1 MGFDAAEGGD
11 GGGVV
16 ELFLPA
22 AGAEGV
28 GVYTGPV
35 VLFLAEAEA
44 EGDVVLL
51 LAEAEAEGVGVLSL
65 SAAGVERVD
74 LLSVSAAGVEGVGV
88 LMSAAGVEGVEGEG
102 VALPFSVEAGTTLA
116 GVNEVRTVLGVVT
129 GLSLGVLVAESP
141 DGELRAEEEEDLIG
155 EGVRLRTSAKETFGV
170 TLEGDSTLNLRTGEP
185 PSLGVGIEPRLA
197 CLINCIRLSRVPVRV
212 VTWAWRVEKS
222 FSLFL
227 SLASFAL
234 MKALFDSTAGRDEG
248 EMPL

>member
-1 MGFDAAEGGD
+1 M
-11 GGGVV
+11 
-16 ELFLPA
+16 
-22 AGAEGV
+22 
-28 GVYTGPV
+28 YTGPV

-74 LLSVSAAGVEGVGV
+74 LLLSAAGVEGVGV
-88 LMSAAGVEGVEGEG
+88 LMSAAGVEGVGGEG
-102 VALPFSVEAGTTLA
+102 VALPFSVEAGTALA
-116 GVNEVRTVLGVVT
+116 GVDEVRTGLGVAT
-129 GLSLGVLVAESP
+129 GLSLGVLVAESS

-155 EGVRLRTSAKETFGV
+155 EGVRLRTSLKETFGV

-234 MKALFDSTAGRDEG
+234 MKSLFDSTAGRDEG
-248 EMPL
+248 KMPL

>member
-1 MGFDAAEGGD
+1 M
-11 GGGVV
+11 
-16 ELFLPA
+16 
-22 AGAEGV
+22 
-28 GVYTGPV
+28 
-35 VLFLAEAEA
+35 
-44 EGDVVLL
+44 
-51 LAEAEAEGVGVLSL
+51 
-65 SAAGVERVD
+65 
-74 LLSVSAAGVEGVGV
+74 SAAGVEGVGV

-116 GVNEVRTVLGVVT
+116 GVNEVRNVLGVAT

-248 EMPL
+248 EMPLRPRR

>member
-1 MGFDAAEGGD
+1 
-11 GGGVV
+11 
-16 ELFLPA
+16 
-22 AGAEGV
+22 
-28 GVYTGPV
+28 
-35 VLFLAEAEA
+35 
-44 EGDVVLL
+44 
-51 LAEAEAEGVGVLSL
+51 
-65 SAAGVERVD
+65 
-74 LLSVSAAGVEGVGV
+74 
-88 LMSAAGVEGVEGEG
+88 MSAAGVEGVEGEG
-102 VALPFSVEAGTTLA
+102 VALPFSAVAGITLA
-116 GVNEVRTVLGVVT
+116 GVDKVLAWSCLAT
-129 GLSLGVLVAESP
+129 GLTLGELLAVP
-141 DGELRAEEEEDLIG
+141 TDGELTAEEEEDLIG

-248 EMPL
+248 ERPL